1 MTANSTDSN
10 QDTVISH
17 TDVIIVGT
25 GFSGLGIATA
35 LKRSG
40 RPSFVILERAND
52 VGGTWRDN
60 TYPGAACDIQ
70 SHLYSYSFRPNP
82 DWSRV
87 YATQPEIL
95 AYLRATAAE
104 EGLFPHLHFG
114 SDVKYAAWDATN
126 EVWRVRTVHGTH
138 VARALV
144 TATGHLSD
152 PKMPAIEGLDNFSGE
167 LFHSAKWNHAASW
180 EGRRVGVLGT
190 GASAIQVVPELAK
203 SAAHLAVFQRSAP
216 YVVPRRDHFYTEAE
230 KGMFRKLP
238 ATAQAVR
245 DRLFWGNEA
254 RFPQRKLVPKFVD
267 EIRAK
272 ALQHLNEQVQDP
284 ELLEK
289 LTPTYEIGC
298 KRILISND
306 YYPALTQPNVEVH
319 TGGVERIEGSSVI
332 TADGRVDLDILVCC
346 TGFEAVDL
354 PIAQRVI
361 GRGGVLLAD
370 RWSRGGRAYA
380 CTTVAG
386 FPNLFVMLGPNTGV
400 GAGSIV
406 YMVET
411 QISYIE
417 QAVRYLE
424 ETDSVIEV
432 SEELEELYVSSVD
445 ARAVGSVWTSGGC
458 SSWYVDQRSGRLS
471 TLWPD
476 FMSQFRSENGTFNP
490 DVYASAPRSAAAG
503 HASK

>member
-1 MTANSTDSN
+1 MTN
-10 QDTVISH
+10 QTTETSDDTMISQS
-17 TDVIIVGT
+17 DVIIIGT

-40 RPSFVILERAND
+40 RTSFVILERAD
-52 VGGTWRDN
+52 GVGGTWRDN

-95 AYLRATAAE
+95 SYLQDTAVQEGLMPHIRFQADVKHAEWDAAE
-104 EGLFPHLHFG
+104 
-114 SDVKYAAWDATN
+114 K
-126 EVWRVRTVHGTH
+126 VWRVHTEHGTY

-152 PKMPAIEGLDNFSGE
+152 PKMPAIEGLESFAGE
-167 LFHSAKWNHAASW
+167 LFHSAAWNHDVSL

-203 SAAHLAVFQRSAP
+203 SAAQLAVFQRSAP
-216 YVVPRRDHFYTEAE
+216 YLVPRRDYIYTEAE

-245 DRLFWGNEA
+245 DGLFWGNEA
-254 RFPQRKLVPKFVD
+254 RFPQRQQVPKFVD

-272 ALQHLNEQVQDP
+272 ALQHLNEQVRDT

-289 LTPTYEIGC
+289 LTPDYEIGC

-306 YYPALTQPNVEVH
+306 YYPALAQPNVEVY
-319 TGGVERIEGSSVI
+319 TGGVQRVEGNTVY
-332 TADGRVDLDILVCC
+332 TGDGAGVEVDVLVCC

-354 PIAQRVI
+354 PIAQRVT
-361 GRGGVLLAD
+361 GRDGLLLAD
-370 RWSRGGRAYA
+370 RWSRGGQAYA

-386 FPNLFVMLGPNTGV
+386 FPNFFVMLGPNTGL
-400 GAGSIV
+400 GAGSII

-417 QAVRYLE
+417 QALRYLQE
-424 ETDSVIEV
+424 NDSVIEI
-432 SEELEELYVSSVD
+432 SEELEDQYVASID
-445 ARAVGSVWTSGGC
+445 DRAVGTVWTAGGC

-476 FMSQFRSENGTFNP
+476 FMSQFRSENGTFDP
-490 DVYASAPRSAAAG
+490 DVYQTVPRCAAIE
-503 HASK
+503 HA

>member
-1 MTANSTDSN
+1 MTTNATETSHDA
-10 QDTVISH
+10 VISRS
-17 TDVIIVGT
+17 DVIIVGT
-25 GFSGLGIATA
+25 GFSGLGLAAA

-40 RPSFVILERAND
+40 RSSFVILERAD
-52 VGGTWRDN
+52 GVGGTWRDN

-95 AYLRATAAE
+95 AYLRATASE
-104 EGLFPHLHFG
+104 EGLLPHIHFG
-114 SDVKYAAWDATN
+114 SDVKNAAWDASN
-126 EVWRVRTVHGTH
+126 DVWRVRTLHGTH

-152 PKMPAIEGLDNFSGE
+152 PKMPAIEGLESFSGE
-167 LFHSAKWNHAASW
+167 LFHSAKWNHDVSW

-203 SAAHLAVFQRSAP
+203 TAAHVAVFQRSAP
-216 YVVPRRDHFYTEAE
+216 YIVPRRDHFYTEAE

-245 DRLFWGNEA
+245 DGLFWGNEA
-254 RFPQRKLVPKFVD
+254 RFPQRQQVPKFVG
-267 EIRAK
+267 EIRTK
-272 ALQHLNEQVQDP
+272 ALQHLNKQVQDP

-306 YYPALTQPNVEVH
+306 YYPALAQSNVEVL
-319 TGGVERIEGSSVI
+319 TGGVERVEGSSVI
-332 TADGRVDLDILVCC
+332 TATGQVDDLDILVCC

-354 PIAQRVI
+354 PIAKRVN
-361 GRGGVLLAD
+361 GRDGVLLAD
-370 RWSRGGRAYA
+370 RWSRGGQAYA

-417 QAVRYLE
+417 QALLYLE
-424 ETDSVIEV
+424 ETDAVIEV
-432 SEELEELYVSSVD
+432 SEDLEEQYVASID
-445 ARAVGSVWTSGGC
+445 KRAVGTVWTSGGC
-458 SSWYVDQRSGRLS
+458 SSWYVDSRSGRLS

-490 DVYASAPRSAAAG
+490 DVYEAAPRSAAVGNA
-503 HASK
+503 

>member
-1 MTANSTDSN
+1 MTANSTEPN
-10 QDTVISH
+10 QDTVISQSE
-17 TDVIIVGT
+17 VIIVGT

-40 RPSFVILERAND
+40 RSSFVILERAD
-52 VGGTWRDN
+52 GVGGTWRDN

-87 YATQPEIL
+87 YASQPEIL

-104 EGLFPHLHFG
+104 EGLLPHVHFG
-114 SDVKYAAWDATN
+114 SDVKNASWDASSQ
-126 EVWRVRTVHGTH
+126 VWRVRTVHGTH

-152 PKMPAIEGLDNFSGE
+152 PKMPAIEGLEDFSGE
-167 LFHSAKWNHAASW
+167 LFHSAKWNHDVSW

-203 SAAHLAVFQRSAP
+203 TAAQVAVFQRSAP

-267 EIRAK
+267 EIRTA
-272 ALQHLNEQVQDP
+272 ALQHLNQQVQDP

-306 YYPALTQPNVEVH
+306 YYPALAQPNVEVL
-319 TGGVERIEGSSVI
+319 TGGVERIEGSSVF
-332 TADGRVDLDILVCC
+332 TAGKRVDLDVLVCC

-354 PIAQRVI
+354 PIAQRVT
-361 GRGGVLLAD
+361 GRDGVLLAD
-370 RWSRGGRAYA
+370 RWSKGGQAYA

-417 QAVRYLE
+417 QALRYLE
-424 ETDSVIEV
+424 DTDSVIEV
-432 SEELEELYVSSVD
+432 PEELEQQYVSSID
-445 ARAVGSVWTSGGC
+445 ARAVGTVWTSGGC
-458 SSWYVDQRSGRLS
+458 SSWYVDSRSGRLS

-476 FMSQFRSENGTFNP
+476 FMSQFRSENGTFDPN
-490 DVYASAPRSAAAG
+490 VYTSSRRSAAADLT
-503 HASK
+503 SR